1 MEAENRVKV
10 IRKTLNLTQEE
21 FGEKLGV
28 TDVAISR
35 IERNERNLTK
45 QMAKAI
51 SREYDINY
59 IWLTEGSGNMF
70 DKIPIIHESISDRIS
85 ELRHTLVLSQE
96 VFGSRLGV
104 TKATISRLESGENN
118 LTEQMAKAICREYSV
133 NYEWLVNGTGDM
145 LISDSLIDNLIAK
158 YELSETGASLIKN
171 YLLLT
176 KSEQEVI
183 EKYLRKVFASDK

>member
-85 ELRHTLVLSQE
+85 ELRHSLVLSQE

-183 EKYLRKVFASDK
+183 EKYLRNVFTSD

>member
-85 ELRHTLVLSQE
+85 ELRHSLVLSQE

-183 EKYLRKVFASDK
+183 EKYLRNVFISD